1 VKAFESAAYRV
12 ALADG
17 FLDEAEQDMCLER
30 WRSCVDNAQLA
41 VENAG
46 KVALALVGIASKTH
60 DPAQPLAALL
70 RDQSLPPEIE
80 NLVRQ
85 MLPDLLTMGPAEHF
99 LTDYGDEATYTL
111 PWTLFTC
118 ESAEEA
124 LVAARRSAQLAKEI
138 LSTFSASRAE

>member
-1 VKAFESAAYRV
+1 MKAFESAAYRV

-17 FLDEAEQDMCLER
+17 FLDEAEQDMRLER

-46 KVALALVGIASKTH
+46 KVALALVGVTSKTH
-60 DPAQPLAALL
+60 DPAQPLAMLL
-70 RDQSLPPEIE
+70 RDQSLPREIE

-111 PWTLFTC
+111 PWALFTR

-124 LVAARRSAQLAKEI
+124 LTAARRSLQLARDI
-138 LSTFSASRAE
+138 LSAFGPSKAE